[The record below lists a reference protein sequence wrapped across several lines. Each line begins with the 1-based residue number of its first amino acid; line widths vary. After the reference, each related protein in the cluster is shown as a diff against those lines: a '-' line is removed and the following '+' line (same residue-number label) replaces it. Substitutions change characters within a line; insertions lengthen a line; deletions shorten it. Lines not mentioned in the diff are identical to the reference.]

1 VTVDVTESFSLLIEM
16 IFRILTLLSVWTREG
31 SDYDSVNKVR
41 RGTEETLQ
49 RLRGLRQITQY
60 TVRASIREATAFKT
74 LFTFIAPLH
83 YRGRR
88 PFKMSHAYC

>member
-1 VTVDVTESFSLLIEM
+1 MMFHILI
-16 IFRILTLLSVWTREG
+16 LLSVWTREG
-31 SDYDSVNKVR
+31 SDYDSINKVR
-41 RGTEETLQ
+41 RGTEDTVH

-60 TVRASIREATAFKT
+60 TVGASIREATAFKT